1 MTAQRT
7 DKQLLLD
14 TGGPP
19 IKVQQAGIDVFWG
32 TLGEI
37 IPDMWLPRKA
47 ALLHSMLTKRCKT
60 NPTCTLLTMAP
71 QCGSPSC
78 CSPGYCAGTAQCPAG
93 RICTNARTYHRYS
106 GKLCKQKVE
115 ESEAWICFFCNNHA
129 HSFLKTYFPTK
140 VTILMKVSACHLEI

>member
-60 NPTCTLLTMAP
+60 NPTCTLLTMGPSVALP
-71 QCGSPSC
+71 AAAAQVIVLAQHSAQQGGSALM
-78 CSPGYCAGTAQCPAG
+78 PGLITDILG
-93 RICTNARTYHRYS
+93 
-106 GKLCKQKVE
+106 
-115 ESEAWICFFCNNHA
+115 
-129 HSFLKTYFPTK
+129 SFASKR
-140 VTILMKVSACHLEI
+140 